1 MGMRKGIILAGGKGT
16 RLYPMTRTVN
26 KQLQSVYDKPMI
38 YYPLATSINSSIKE
52 VLIISTTEQMGLFV
66 DMFGNGEQLG
76 IHIEY
81 AIQDKA
87 RGISEAFII
96 GETFLDGNPSALVLG
111 DNIFYGD
118 DFYKDLMYI
127 SKQNENCVF
136 GYRVSNPSDYG
147 VVDFEVPSDPYER
160 NVRVNSIEEKP
171 QEPKSAYAVPGLYF
185 YDNTAVSR
193 AKALQP
199 SERGEL
205 EITDLNNSYIADKK
219 LKVKLIRDSAAW
231 FDTGNADQMFEAAM
245 FVKSIQSRTGQMI
258 GNLEEIAY
266 KKRFITEEQFNEL
279 ICKMPDCKY
288 REYLRHKYP
297 VLV

>member
-1 MGMRKGIILAGGKGT
+1 M
-16 RLYPMTRTVN
+16 
-26 KQLQSVYDKPMI
+26 
-38 YYPLATSINSSIKE
+38 
-52 VLIISTTEQMGLFV
+52 
-66 DMFGNGEQLG
+66 
-76 IHIEY
+76 HIEY
-81 AIQDKA
+81 AIQDEA

-96 GETFLDGNPSALVLG
+96 GEEFLDGNPVALVLG

-171 QEPKSAYAVPGLYF
+171 EEPKSAYAVPGLYF

-193 AKALQP
+193 AKALEP

-205 EITDLNNSYIADKK
+205 EITDLNNSYITDKK

-266 KKRFITEEQFNEL
+266 KKHFITEEQFCEI
-279 ICKMPDCKY
+279 ICKMPDCMYK
-288 REYLRHKYP
+288 EYLQHKYP